1 MKPQMLLAAT
11 LLGALS
17 CNSDVTGLGPPSD
30 PATETFA
37 ASLGVN
43 IAAMTKAAS
52 GVYYLDVVLG
62 TGPSDTATTD
72 SVFVNYQGHLK
83 DGTLF
88 DSGSNVKFIVGDLV
102 VGVRTG
108 LLGAKEGGKRKI
120 VVPSELGYGGR
131 ALKNADGTIQIPRQS
146 TLVFDIELLK
156 VHNRPDTT
164 TTATLRAPA
173 AVRRGG

>member
-1 MKPQMLLAAT
+1 MKPQIVLAAT
-11 LLGALS
+11 LIATLS
-17 CNSDVTGLGPPSD
+17 CNYDITGLEPPSD

-37 ASLGVN
+37 ASLGVD
-43 IAAMTKAAS
+43 IATMTKTPS
-52 GVYYLDVVLG
+52 GVYYSDLVIG

-72 SVFVNYQGHLK
+72 SVFVTYSGHLK

-88 DSGSNVKFIVGDLV
+88 DSGTNVKFILNDLI

-108 LLGAKEGGKRKI
+108 LLGAKEGGKRKLVI
-120 VVPSELGYGGR
+120 PSELAYGSDTR
-131 ALKNADGTIQIPRQS
+131 KDPSTFQITIPRQS

-164 TTATLRAPA
+164 TTAA
-173 AVRRGG
+173 ALVGRP